1 VNTGTLVAL
10 VIVAYLIVGTLV
22 GTGVAWM
29 LEVADD
35 RDLRVYLATILWPL
49 VFVAWLVCAIA
60 LAPGSIAG
68 WLYRRFLW

>member
-35 RDLRVYLATILWPL
+35 RDIRVYIATVLWPL
-49 VFVAWLVCAIA
+49 VFVAWLVCVIA